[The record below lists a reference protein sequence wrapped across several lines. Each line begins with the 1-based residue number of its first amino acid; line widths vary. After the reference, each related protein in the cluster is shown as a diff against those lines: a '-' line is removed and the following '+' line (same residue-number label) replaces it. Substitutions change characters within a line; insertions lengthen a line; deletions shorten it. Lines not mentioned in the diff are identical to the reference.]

1 MSSASTVPDLAS
13 KIRKYDAT
21 SSCSDDSVT
30 RMNSIIEQFNL
41 IELPL
46 ESGLFQIIGSSS
58 LRVSLPSRPAD
69 STLRA
74 QNHIYYMLT
83 CLSPNEPHLAY
94 NYLHSIDDADDL
106 HILVEGD
113 SVDYYLF
120 YDDDG
125 HVEHKVLGHDYTT
138 GEVPVVTTPG
148 TIASKALKLRRGENG
163 FAFIVSVVTPEWS
176 SDRCRIGAGQ
186 SFLDKYVGK
195 EEWCT
200 KEFLKELIGPNW
212 MDNDA
217 TDSRQLHP
225 PAIR

>member
-1 MSSASTVPDLAS
+1 MYSASTTLDLACGLTDCNVVS
-13 KIRKYDAT
+13 LL
-21 SSCSDDSVT
+21 SEDSVI
-30 RMNSIIEQFNL
+30 RMNNIIERFKL

-46 ESGLFQIIGSSS
+46 ESGLFQIIGNSF
-58 LRVSLPSRPAD
+58 LQVFLPSCPTN

-83 CLSPNEPHLAY
+83 SLRPNKPQLAY
-94 NYLHSIDDADDL
+94 NYLHSIDHADDL

-120 YDDDG
+120 YDDG
-125 HVEHKVLGHDYTT
+125 HVEHKILGHDYAA

-148 TIASKALKLRRGENG
+148 SIASKALKLRHGKNG

-186 SFLDKYVGK
+186 SFIDKYTGK
-195 EEWCT
+195 EAWCT
-200 KEFLKELIGPNW
+200 EVFLKELIGPNW
-212 MDNDA
+212 KDNN
-217 TDSRQLHP
+217 TIENR
-225 PAIR
+225 